1 MSNYDRVLRN
11 SIAFAITGVIVVAIV
26 GATLAQSLR
35 ERHAK
40 LTNKIEEVSDGT
52 GN

>member
-11 SIAFAITGVIVVAIV
+11 SIAFVITGVIVVAIV

-35 ERHAK
+35 ERNAE
-40 LTNKIEEVSDGT
+40 LTNKTEIINE
-52 GN
+52 